1 MTYVNNMSYISHVN
15 NMSYM
20 SYVVNN
26 MSLCE

>member
-1 MTYVNNMSYISHVN
+1 MTFVNNMSYMSHVN